1 MSRQPIQ
8 TQECSDCSSGSLPV
22 DRRRFLQTTAAGVA
36 VASTGLLPAV
46 ARAAEEAKAAQPE
59 SLVTQLFGTLTDKQ
73 KESILFPFDH
83 ELRSKV
89 DNNWHI
95 TKLRVGQDY
104 TADQQQLILDIFK
117 GLHSE
122 EYADKVVAQ
131 VDGDGRG
138 KNLDKCSIA
147 LFGAPGEKF
156 EFVLTGRHCTRRCDG
171 NSVEGA
177 AFGGPI
183 FYGHAAQGFNEKPDH
198 PGNAYWFQALRAN
211 ELFKA
216 LDGKQQAIALRDD
229 PRADKS
235 GEADKIKEKVSDCVG
250 LPASEMSDDQ
260 KELAQAVMSDLLAP
274 FREADREE
282 SMKLVNDAGFDN
294 LHFSF
299 YKNMDIGDD
308 KVWDVWQV
316 EGPTMIWYFRGS
328 PHVHTW
334 VNIRA

>member
-1 MSRQPIQ
+1 MSEQQRP
-8 TQECSDCSSGSLPV
+8 EVSCPDCSPESGL

-36 VASTGLLPAV
+36 VASAGILPAV
-46 ARAAEEAKAAQPE
+46 AKAAEEKATSE
-59 SLVTQLFGTLTDKQ
+59 TLVTQLFNSLTEEQSKMVV
-73 KESILFPFDH
+73 FPFDH

-95 TKLRVGQDY
+95 TKARTGRDFN
-104 TADQQQLILDIFK
+104 ADQQQLVLDIFK

-138 KNLDKCSIA
+138 KNLDKTSFA
-147 LFGAPGEKF
+147 LFGKPGEKF

-198 PGNAYWFQALRAN
+198 PGNAYWFQAVRAN
-211 ELFKA
+211 ELYQA
-216 LDGKQQAIALRDD
+216 LDGKQQKIALLNGGPAD
-229 PRADKS
+229 RA
-235 GEADKIKEKVSDCVG
+235 GEADKIKAKASERVG
-250 LPASEMSDDQ
+250 LPASEMTADQ
-260 KELAQAVMSDLLAP
+260 KELAQKVMSDLLAP

-282 SMKLVNDAGFDN
+282 SMKIVNDAGFDN

-299 YKNMDIGDD
+299 YKQGDIGEDG
-308 KVWDVWQV
+308 VWDVWRV
-316 EGPTMIWYFRGS
+316 EGPTMSWYFRGS

-334 VNIRA
+334 VNIREQA

>member
-1 MSRQPIQ
+1 MTTPQKNSNSCP
-8 TQECSDCSSGSLPV
+8 DCSQESFL
-22 DRRRFLQTTAAGVA
+22 DRRRFLQTTAAGVT
-36 VASTGLLPAV
+36 VASGGLLPAV
-46 ARAAEEAKAAQPE
+46 AKAAEQKATSE
-59 SLVTQLFGTLTDKQ
+59 TLVTQLFDSLTEEQAKQ
-73 KESILFPFDH
+73 VVFPFDH

-95 TKLRVGQDY
+95 TKARVGRDFN
-104 TADQQQLILDIFK
+104 ADQQQLVLDIFK

-138 KNLDKCSIA
+138 KNLDKCSFA

-183 FYGHAAQGFNEKPDH
+183 FYGHAAEGFNEKPDH

-211 ELFKA
+211 ELYQA
-216 LDGKQQAIALRDD
+216 LDGKQQKIALLDGSPAD
-229 PRADKS
+229 RA
-235 GEADKIKEKVSDCVG
+235 GVADKIKEKTSEMAG
-250 LPASEMSDDQ
+250 LPASEMSADQ
-260 KELAQAVMSDLLAP
+260 KELAQKVMTDLLAP

-282 SMKLVNDAGFDN
+282 SMKLVNEAGFDN

-299 YKNMDIGDD
+299 YKQGDIGESGAS
-308 KVWDVWQV
+308 KA
-316 EGPTMIWYFRGS
+316 P
-328 PHVHTW
+328 P
-334 VNIRA
+334 